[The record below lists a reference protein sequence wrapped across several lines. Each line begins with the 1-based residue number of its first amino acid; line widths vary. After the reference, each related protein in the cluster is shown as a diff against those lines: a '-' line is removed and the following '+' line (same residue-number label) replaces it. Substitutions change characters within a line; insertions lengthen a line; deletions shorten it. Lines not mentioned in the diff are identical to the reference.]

1 MQQDLVRM
9 NVPVVVVQSEYE
21 EFIKREHAKYIVESL
36 PNGEFLLLQG
46 VSHFAPLQPLEPFNT
61 AILELA
67 RKVDQ
72 AWQDCRLSC
81 DVKDQPNEPVPEA
94 RTQSRANIDA
104 RLQRRC
110 FDRCL

>member
-72 AWQDCRLSC
+72 AWQDWLSC